1 MLAKREFKRGNEVK
15 ETNKF
20 IEKKS
25 YLNNKNSRTIFP
37 NQIENRRK
45 LLQVTSN
52 LIELICILLQI
63 LILS

>member
-15 ETNKF
+15 ETSKF

-52 LIELICILLQI
+52 LIELICMYLVINI
-63 LILS
+63 NT

>member
-15 ETNKF
+15 ETSKF

-52 LIELICILLQI
+52 LIELICMYLVTNINT
-63 LILS
+63 